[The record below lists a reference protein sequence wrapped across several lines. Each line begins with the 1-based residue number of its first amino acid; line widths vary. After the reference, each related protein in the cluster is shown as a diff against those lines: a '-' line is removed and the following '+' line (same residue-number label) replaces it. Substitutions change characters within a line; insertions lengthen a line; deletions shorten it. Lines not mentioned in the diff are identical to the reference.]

1 VVERWLPALEL
12 ADGCPQLLATV
23 AEREGC
29 WVWHVYEDLGDGNL
43 AAQRLPWRLDAAVD
57 FMAELHLRAARHPL
71 VPEVR
76 WRARDHGVHFFTSN
90 VRDAVAALE
99 GLATP
104 PRDVPPTFGGARERL
119 LQCLYA
125 LRDDAPRRVRL
136 MEEAGGPDTLLHG
149 DLWPKNVFVSA
160 TPAGPRPGSSTGI
173 TSVWP
178 GELRRLHL
186 PLSVGARRAAGRL
199 RRYREAVERKGWRFP
214 TTEP

>member
-1 VVERWLPALEL
+1 MCKCFILFFFFFSSRRRHTRSDRDWSSDVCSSDL
-12 ADGCPQLLATV
+12 
-23 AEREGC
+23 
-29 WVWHVYEDLGDGNL
+29 LGDGNL

-104 PRDVPPTFGGARERL
+104 PRDVPPAFGGARERL

-136 MEEAGGPDTLLHG
+136 MEEAGRPD
-149 DLWPKNVFVSA
+149 P
-160 TPAGPRPGSSTGI
+160 PAH
-173 TSVWP
+173 
-178 GELRRLHL
+178 RRL
-186 PLSVGARRAAGRL
+186 
-199 RRYREAVERKGWRFP
+199 
-214 TTEP
+214 